1 MTKTYLSNY
10 DDLKFRRQSLCAY
23 CHGVASPLLYIKDG
37 KHFAACSMDHLQKI
51 GEGEKME
58 DIKNFAQI
66 NQEGLRYALSNSK
79 DKYLEISKKNKTYI
93 LHEWDREDRVDFIH
107 KVVANYLNH
116 AKDQARSG

>member
-1 MTKTYLSNY
+1 MTFLSNY
-10 DDLKFRRQSLCAY
+10 DDLKYRRQTLCSY
-23 CHGVASPLLYIKDG
+23 CHGLASPLLYIRGG
-37 KHFAACSMDHLQKI
+37 KHFGACSMDHLQKI

-58 DIKNFAQI
+58 DIKNFAHI

-93 LHEWDREDRVDFIH
+93 LHEWEAEDRVNFIR

-116 AKDQARSG
+116 AKAQADNG